1 MVGQH
6 GDREQCIDK
15 FEASARADPSL
26 MAQVSDLS
34 GKVLVCHCGA
44 HERCHG
50 DVLISLWRE
59 MRGIAA
65 DEEDA
70 TSDEDF
76 AGEVKAKVGDGW
88 RGAGLPLMFG
98 RWGLEERTAGRW
110 WTLLPWA
117 VAV

>member
-15 FEASARADPSL
+15 FEANVRADSSL
-26 MAQVSDLS
+26 VMQVSDLS

-50 DVLISLWRE
+50 DVLISLWCE
-59 MRGIAA
+59 MHGIAA

-70 TSDEDF
+70 ASDEDF
-76 AGEVKAKVGDGW
+76 AGNVEAKSGDGW
-88 RGAGLPLMFG
+88 RVQVC
-98 RWGLEERTAGRW
+98 R
-110 WTLLPWA
+110 
-117 VAV
+117 